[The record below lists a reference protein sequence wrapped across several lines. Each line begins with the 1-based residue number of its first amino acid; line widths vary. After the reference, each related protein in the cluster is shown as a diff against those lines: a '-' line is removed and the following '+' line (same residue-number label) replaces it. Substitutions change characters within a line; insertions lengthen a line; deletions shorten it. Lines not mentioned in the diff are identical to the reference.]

1 MVERMA
7 NMRKKTKGDKI
18 FDVFLYVF
26 FIIMMLIMFV
36 PVWHVLMASFSN
48 SEQLIRHSG
57 LVLRP
62 LGFSFSAYKMV
73 AANPN
78 IISGYGT
85 TLIVLFCGT
94 ALSLVLTT
102 MAAYVL
108 SRKGVGLNKFFMGM
122 IMVTMFFNGGMIPT
136 YMVINNT
143 LHMGNSILALIIP
156 GSVNV
161 WNLLV
166 MRTTFAQIPDALI
179 ESAKIEGAND
189 VQILVK
195 IVVPTSKAIIAVMVL
210 FYGVT
215 YWNSW
220 FNALLYIRDRSKYPL
235 QLILR
240 EILINSSV
248 RDMSGSTAANEISA
262 VAESIKYATIV
273 VATVPILCAYPFLQK
288 YFVKGIMIG
297 SVKG

>member
-1 MVERMA
+1 M
-7 NMRKKTKGDKI
+7 KKRSNGDRV
-18 FDVFLYVF
+18 FDSLLYVF
-26 FIIMMLIMFV
+26 FTVMMLIMFL
-36 PVWHVLMASFSN
+36 PVWHVFMASMSN
-48 SEQLIRHSG
+48 SEQLLRHSG
-57 LVLRP
+57 LALYP
-62 LGFSFSAYKMV
+62 LGFSLSAYKMV

-78 IISGYGT
+78 IVSGYAT
-85 TLIVLFCGT
+85 TLIVLVCGT
-94 ALSLVLTT
+94 TLALVLTT

-108 SRKGVGLNKFFMGM
+108 SRKGVGLNKFFTGM
-122 IMVTMFFNGGMIPT
+122 IMVTMFFSGGMIPT
-136 YMVINNT
+136 YLVINNM
-143 LHMGNSILALIIP
+143 LHMGNNILSLIIP
-156 GSVNV
+156 GSISV

-166 MRTTFAQIPDALI
+166 MRTTFAQIPEALI

-189 VQILVK
+189 ITILVK
-195 IVVPTSKAIIAVMVL
+195 IVVPTSMAIIAVMIL

-248 RDMSGSTAANEISA
+248 RDMSGATAANDINA

-273 VATVPILCAYPFLQK
+273 VATIPILCAYPFLQK
-288 YFVKGIMIG
+288 YFVKGVMIG